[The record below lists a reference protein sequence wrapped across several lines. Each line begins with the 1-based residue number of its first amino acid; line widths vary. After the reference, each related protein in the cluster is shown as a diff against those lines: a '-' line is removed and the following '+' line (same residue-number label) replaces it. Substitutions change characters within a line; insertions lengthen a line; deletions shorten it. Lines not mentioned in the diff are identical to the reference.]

1 MTHFL
6 IPSRPKRRLSTPLL
20 AGALSLAGLLLG
32 WVPNVQLSA
41 SSWVGSVELSSAA
54 LAQAAV
60 STGEIRSYAASV
72 LEIEPYRQQ
81 AVQAIQSAGA
91 PLPSLMCNQSDNLRG
106 LSRNVRQIVVDYCT
120 QSAEV
125 VQGNGMTVGRFNEI
139 TALQQSNPSLAAQIR
154 QAIVEI
160 RRQR

>member
-6 IPSRPKRRLSTPLL
+6 IPSRPKRRFTTPLL

-32 WVPNVQLSA
+32 WVPDVQVST
-41 SSWVGSVELSSAA
+41 GSVGLSSAA
-54 LAQAAV
+54 FAQAAV

-106 LSRNVRQIVVDYCT
+106 LARNVRQIVVDYCT

-139 TALQQSNPSLAAQIR
+139 TALQQSNPNLAAQIR

>member
-6 IPSRPKRRLSTPLL
+6 IPSRPKRRLTMPLL
-20 AGALSLAGLLLG
+20 TGALSLAGLLLG
-32 WVPNVQLSA
+32 WVPDVQVST
-41 SSWVGSVELSSAA
+41 GSVKLSNAA

-91 PLPSLMCNQSDNLRG
+91 PLPSLMCTQSNDLRS
-106 LSRNVRQIVVDYCT
+106 LPRNIRQIVADFCT
-120 QSAEV
+120 QSVTV
-125 VQGNGMTVGRFNEI
+125 VQGNGMTIGRFNEI
-139 TALQQSNPSLAAQIR
+139 TAMQQSNPNLAAQIR